1 METNMR
7 ILVVDDEEAIGSIL
21 SQILT
26 KDGHEVTAVS
36 NGEKALQIFREE
48 PCPVVISDIMM
59 EGMSG
64 IELLKEI
71 KQLNSETQVLMIT
84 GFPAIETVISAM
96 QIGAYDYIIKPF
108 KDIDLIRATVNRAIE
123 KARFITENHN
133 LAEILREN
141 KSELDRLRE
150 AFWETA
156 IQDDLTGLHSYRYFH
171 DTFSAEILR
180 CRRHEN
186 VFSLLLV
193 DLDFFASYNKAHGK
207 SEGDNVLRELANIL
221 KKRLRRS
228 DVLARYGGDE
238 FAILLPETK
247 KEDAKAL
254 AEEIC
259 DLVENHPFQGNNV
272 TPEKNFTVTIGVAS
286 FPEDGEDMGSLTKE
300 MMIPCIGQKK
310 RVKELC

>member
-1 METNMR
+1 MKTNMR

-36 NGEKALQIFREE
+36 SGEKALEIFREE

-59 EGMSG
+59 EGMNG
-64 IELLKEI
+64 IDLLKEI

-84 GFPAIETVISAM
+84 GYPAIETVISAM
-96 QIGAYDYIIKPF
+96 QIGAYDYITKPF

-123 KARFITENHN
+123 KALFINENNN
-133 LAEILREN
+133 LAEILKEN
-141 KSELDRLRE
+141 KEELDRLRE
-150 AFWETA
+150 AFWEKA

-171 DTFSAEILR
+171 DNFSAEILR

-186 VFSLLLV
+186 VFSLLFV
-193 DLDFFASYNKAHGK
+193 DIDLFKEYNKVHGK
-207 SEGDNVLRELANIL
+207 LEADNVLRELAMIL

-247 KEDAKAL
+247 KDDAKAL

-259 DLVENHPFQGNNV
+259 NLVKKHPFQGRK
-272 TPEKNFTVTIGVAS
+272 TLPEGNFTVTIGVAS
-286 FPEDGEDMGSLTKE
+286 FPEDGEDMDSLTKA
-300 MMIPCIGQKK
+300 MMIPLVGQKK
-310 RVKELC
+310 RMKQLC